1 MPSIAAR
8 LDRLHAR
15 VRAHPLLYRFTLA
28 TRLLLAMGF
37 IPTGMVKLL
46 GMRFTHIGTDSP
58 VGMLFEVLYD
68 GGGMYWRFLGAVQV
82 AAGVLILVPAT
93 ATLGAMIFFPLILNI
108 FVITV
113 SYGFRGT
120 PFVTGP
126 MVMASLYLL
135 CWDYDRLR
143 GTVLSGRYGEGQAL
157 DPPVRSLGAR
167 WEGIAYAAGGLAVMG
182 VLMAMRIQAP
192 VRAAFV
198 MSCLAI
204 GAAAAVAAL
213 AGAWSAWK
221 RRDPVLA
228 GPR

>member
-1 MPSIAAR
+1 M
-8 LDRLHAR
+8 
-15 VRAHPLLYRFTLA
+15 
-28 TRLLLAMGF
+28 
-37 IPTGMVKLL
+37 
-46 GMRFTHIGTDSP
+46 GTDSP
-58 VGMLFEVLYD
+58 AGLLFEALYD

-126 MVMASLYLL
+126 MVLAALYLL

-143 GTVLSGRYGEGQAL
+143 GIVLSGAYGEGQVL
-157 DPPVRSLGAR
+157 DPPVRGLEAR
-167 WEGIAYAAGGLAVMG
+167 WEGMAYAAGGVAMMG
-182 VLMAMRIQAP
+182 VLTAMRIP
-192 VRAAFV
+192 VPARAAFV
-198 MSCLAI
+198 MACLAI
-204 GAAAAVAAL
+204 GAAAAVVAF

-221 RRDPVLA
+221 RRDPALA

>member
-8 LDRLHAR
+8 LDRLHAL
-15 VRAHPLLYRFTLA
+15 VRAHPLLYRFTLG

-37 IPTGMVKLL
+37 IPTGMVKLM
-46 GMRFTHIGTDSP
+46 GMRFTHLGTDSP
-58 VGMLFEVLYD
+58 VGLLFEVLYD

-82 AAGVLILVPAT
+82 AAGVLILLPAT

-120 PFVTGP
+120 PFITGP
-126 MVMASLYLL
+126 MVIAALYLL

-143 GTVLSGRYGEGQAL
+143 GIVLSGAYGEGQVL
-157 DPPVRSLGAR
+157 PPPVRALGAR
-167 WEGIAYAAGGLAVMG
+167 WEGIAYAAGGVAMMG
-182 VLMAMRIQAP
+182 VLTSMRIP
-192 VRAAFV
+192 LPGRAAFV
-198 MSCLAI
+198 TACVAI
-204 GAAAAVAAL
+204 GAAAAVVAA

-221 RRDPVLA
+221 RMGPAVA